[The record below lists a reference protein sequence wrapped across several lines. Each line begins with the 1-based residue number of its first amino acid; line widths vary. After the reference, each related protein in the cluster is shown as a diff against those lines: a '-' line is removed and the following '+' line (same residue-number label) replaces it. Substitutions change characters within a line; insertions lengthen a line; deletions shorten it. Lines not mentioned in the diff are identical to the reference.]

1 MAKSKFDTSFDFGA
15 NVAGRK
21 TAPGTKKG
29 KGGKR
34 KLTAAQKYT
43 AALYMQPRRR
53 R

>member
-15 NVAGRK
+15 NVPAKKATSGS
-21 TAPGTKKG
+21 KKG

-43 AALYMQPRRR
+43 AAMYMTPRRR

>member
-15 NVAGRK
+15 NVAGKK
-21 TAPGTKKG
+21 TMS
-29 KGGKR
+29 GGKKRGGRR

>member
-15 NVAGRK
+15 NVAPRK
-21 TAPGTKKG
+21 AAPGGKKKG
-29 KGGKR
+29 GRR

-43 AALYMQPRRR
+43 AAMYMTPRRR

>member
-1 MAKSKFDTSFDFGA
+1 MAKSRFDTSFDFGA
-15 NVAGRK
+15 NVAARK
-21 TAPGTKKG
+21 ATSSGKK

-34 KLTAAQKYT
+34 KLTPAQKYT

>member
-15 NVAGRK
+15 NVAPK
-21 TAPGTKKG
+21 KVTPGGKN
-29 KGGKR
+29 KGGRR

-43 AALYMQPRRR
+43 AALYMTPRRR

>member
-1 MAKSKFDTSFDFGA
+1 MAKSRFDTSFDFGF
-15 NVAGRK
+15 NVPAKKATAG
-21 TAPGTKKG
+21 GKKG

>member
-15 NVAGRK
+15 NAAPRK
-21 TAPGTKKG
+21 APSASKK

-43 AALYMQPRRR
+43 AALYVQPRRR
-53 R
+53 